1 MPIAAMSDVMNRL
14 LARAAAALVAAGFTI
29 EQQFIYTGE
38 PPFDVCGQL
47 TVHLDNLN
55 QTQTN
60 PLGGLTGNRAVNR
73 DAQIPAGDFVVTWT
87 ACSAS
92 FKDGGRDPSAN
103 DYQVSSTNAVNGAWA
118 IYRAFSAEIRAKTL
132 MSTIPSIGNVR
143 LGQVKPVGVSGGVAA
158 YTIGLNIVLA

>member
-1 MPIAAMSDVMNRL
+1 MPIPALSDVMNRL
-14 LARAAAALVAAGFTI
+14 LSRASAALTSAGFTV

-73 DAQIPAGDFVVTWT
+73 DAQIPAGDFVITWT

-92 FKDGGRDPSAN
+92 FKSGGRDPKAN
-103 DYQVSSTNAVNGAWA
+103 DYQVSSTYAVNGAWA
-118 IYRAFSAEIRAKTL
+118 IYRALSAEIRSKTL
-132 MSTIPSIGNVR
+132 FSTIEAIGNVR
-143 LGQVKPVGVSGGVAA
+143 LSAVEPVGVSGGVAA